1 MNEQQVIDIIF
12 YIRLIILGLIIIG
25 ACLYTI
31 PICLVRRF
39 HKPNHL
45 LTANVCIAV
54 FIFSNLWTSYFVVN
68 AYYPYIW
75 GTEKSCLLLSYA
87 QNVVVCQV
95 NYALCMV
102 SLNRLFNI
110 IYKNKAFLHT
120 KRWSVICISAQ
131 WIFATLIPLPILT
144 SDIKVI

>member
-1 MNEQQVIDIIF
+1 MNEQQVIDIIYF
-12 YIRLIILGLIIIG
+12 IRLIMFGLITIG
-25 ACLYTI
+25 ACLYAI

-45 LTANVCIAV
+45 LTANLCIAV
-54 FIFSNLWTSYFVVN
+54 FIFSNFWTVFYVMN
-68 AYYPYIW
+68 QYYPYIW
-75 GTEKSCLLLSYA
+75 WTLKSCLLLAYA

-102 SLNRLFNI
+102 SLSRLFNI
-110 IYKNKAFLHT
+110 IFKNKAFFRT

-131 WIFATLIPLPILT
+131 WIFATLIPLPVLI
-144 SDIKVI
+144 SDTKVI